1 MPLRTLLLLL
11 LSCVFIFIVIS
22 LDDSITMSPYK
33 ILKSNLTDLLN
44 VISAPD
50 KLADHLFAYDLIGE
64 PFRNE
69 VKTTPSLSQYDKAS
83 KLVNTVLDSL
93 KTFNEYRILL
103 TFCDILKEQDDPNL
117 CRIAI
122 TMIRELGM
130 IYINNLLKVH
140 TII

>member
-1 MPLRTLLLLL
+1 MPLRTLL

-33 ILKSNLTDLLN
+33 ILKSNVTDLLNN
-44 VISAPD
+44 VISAPG